1 MIKFIIFDF
10 YGVLYFPAK
19 DHLNTEIFEFIEDN
33 NKKYGF
39 GVVSAISTDLS
50 GWLQERKVKRYF
62 QFIKTTQ
69 ELGLPKTDPGLYEMV
84 LASFELKPSQ
94 VLLIDDS
101 AENLNAAKLA
111 GLQTLRYAKTKPFKQ
126 QISQIL

>member
-1 MIKFIIFDF
+1 
-10 YGVLYFPAK
+10 
-19 DHLNTEIFEFIEDN
+19 
-33 NKKYGF
+33 
-39 GVVSAISTDLS
+39 
-50 GWLQERKVKRYF
+50 
-62 QFIKTTQ
+62 
-69 ELGLPKTDPGLYEMV
+69 MV

-101 AENLNAAKLA
+101 AVNLNAAKLA